1 MISED
6 PKSRDCEVSRWFV
19 YSSIVLCGLLESVGH
34 AAARLPALP
43 GHAAVALDDDCEHLL
58 LPRHDVHDL
67 DLAVLEA
74 EDEVAAAPGHLP
86 QPRQCVLA
94 IFIPGVLKWKEC
106 ATCVNSNMFK

>member
-1 MISED
+1 M
-6 PKSRDCEVSRWFV
+6 P
-19 YSSIVLCGLLESVGH
+19 
-34 AAARLPALP
+34 
-43 GHAAVALDDDCEHLL
+43 LDDDVDDLL
-58 LPRHDVHDL
+58 LTGGDVDNL

>member
-1 MISED
+1 MKALVGAFNQEKALVGAFS
-6 PKSRDCEVSRWFV
+6 V
-19 YSSIVLCGLLESVGH
+19 IVQPVVEPMEH
-34 AAARLPALP
+34 YTAL
-43 GHAAVALDDDCEHLL
+43 
-58 LPRHDVHDL
+58 
-67 DLAVLEA
+67 VLEA